1 MKISLL
7 TKKEKEIINRVYHMP
22 DDFTACPPFE
32 LLDEWEKEKDLVRK
46 DYLKRSKWR
55 TQSGLYDVNFNRKK
69 QAQDS
74 QDSDI
79 INGKAYQKFA
89 LTESNIDSIIR
100 FANISGYNTTRYLY
114 QYGLILEK
122 YPNVMFALINITDR
136 LIKANRFK
144 EAEKYAKKAYLL
156 YHEENDMVVVNYSV
170 ILFNKKKVD
179 EAIEICESSRIG
191 SINDML
197 FNNLGFFYM
206 RKGDHK
212 KSLSFYNKSIML
224 NKNNASAYCN
234 RGILRYFVLNDNDG
248 INDII
253 HAIDL
258 GDDEA
263 EDIIKVIRWGK
274 TKDCFKFD

>member
-1 MKISLL
+1 MKMTLL
-7 TKKEKEIINRVYHMP
+7 TKKEKEVMNRVYQMP

-55 TQSGLYDVNFNRKK
+55 TQSGLYDINFNRKK

-79 INGKAYQKFA
+79 INGRAYQKFA
-89 LTESNIDSIIR
+89 LTDSKIDYIIR
-100 FANISGYNTTRYLY
+100 LANISGYNTTRYIH
-114 QYGLILEK
+114 QYSLILEE
-122 YPNVMFALINITDR
+122 YPNVMFALINITER
-136 LIKANRFK
+136 LIRANRFK

-156 YHEENDMVVVNYSV
+156 YHEDNDMVVVNYSV
-170 ILFNKKKVD
+170 ILFYNKKVD
-179 EAIEICESSRIG
+179 EAIEICEASRIG

-224 NKNNASAYCN
+224 NKNNASSYCN

-258 GDDEA
+258 GEDEA
-263 EDIIKVIRWGK
+263 EDIIKVIRWGE
-274 TKDCFKFD
+274 TKDYS

>member
-7 TKKEKEIINRVYHMP
+7 TKKEKEIMNRVYEMP
-22 DDFTACPPFE
+22 DDYSACPPFE
-32 LLDEWEKEKDLVRK
+32 LLDEWEREKDLVRK

-55 TQSGLYDVNFNRKK
+55 TQSGLYDINFNRKK

-79 INGKAYQKFA
+79 INSRAYTKFA
-89 LTESNIDSIIR
+89 LTESKIDNIIR
-100 FANISGYNTTRYLY
+100 LANIAGYNTTRYLY
-114 QYGLILEK
+114 QYSLILEK
-122 YPNVMFALINITDR
+122 FPNVMFALINITDR

-156 YHEENDMVVVNYSV
+156 YHDENDMVVVNYSV
-170 ILFNKKKVD
+170 ILFYKNKVD
-179 EAIEICESSRIG
+179 EAIAICEASISG

-197 FNNLGFFYM
+197 YNNLGFFYM
-206 RKGDHK
+206 HKGDHK
-212 KSLSFYNKSIML
+212 KALLFYNKSIML
-224 NKNNASAYCN
+224 NKKNASAYCN
-234 RGILRYFVLNDNDG
+234 RGILRHFILNENDG

-263 EDIIKVIRWGK
+263 EDIIKVIRWGA
-274 TKDCFKFD
+274 TKDYS